1 MLSRARAADA
11 ACACVP
17 QTRLRVLNY
26 QEHL

>member
-1 MLSRARAADA
+1 MLSRAWAAGAARAR
-11 ACACVP
+11 VP